1 MGFFSDLLR
10 GKERPPSPLHQWG
23 LHGPYVTRNFIHG
36 QKLYD
41 QQQRRGQLRALDIQ
55 ERALRQGFK
64 QEIRMTR
71 KAAKRGAAARGLGK
85 STLSMAIGPTMQLRM
100 QRQQGLA
107 GIKST
112 RATLPRVPG
121 HFYTYMGKKAKYGA
135 LEPWQSYL
143 SQGGRSGGLLGTVG
157 TAVGGYFGGPIGASI
172 GGRIGNM
179 I

>member
-1 MGFFSDLLR
+1 MGFLSDLLR

-23 LHGPYVTRNFIHG
+23 LHGPYLTRNFIHG
-36 QKLYD
+36 QKLYS
-41 QQQRRGQLRALDIQ
+41 QQQRRDHLRALDIQ
-55 ERALRQGFK
+55 KRALNQGFK
-64 QEIRMTR
+64 QQIKMTR

-100 QRQQGLA
+100 QREQALA
-107 GIKST
+107 GIDST

-121 HFYTYMGKKAKYGA
+121 HFYTYMGKKAQYGA

-143 SQGGRSGGLLGTVG
+143 SQGGRSGGLLGTLG
-157 TAVGGYFGGPIGASI
+157 TAVGGYFGGPIGAQI
-172 GGRIGNM
+172 GGQIGNA